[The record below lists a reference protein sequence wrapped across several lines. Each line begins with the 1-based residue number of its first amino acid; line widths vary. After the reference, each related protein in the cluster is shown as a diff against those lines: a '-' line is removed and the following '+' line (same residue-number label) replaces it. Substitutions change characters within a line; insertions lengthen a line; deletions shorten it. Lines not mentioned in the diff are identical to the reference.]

1 MRSTLIVIT
10 CLAILAGCSSAPEP
24 ETDPEVGTIIEYE
37 VFGMDCPG
45 CHGGLE
51 KLALGITGVRT
62 AKASWEDKTLTLG
75 IEDGAEVTEEQ
86 VQDAINRANFTAG
99 ERLK

>member
-1 MRSTLIVIT
+1 MRSTLIAIT
-10 CLAILAGCSSAPEP
+10 SLALLAGCSSAPEP
-24 ETDPEVGTIIEYE
+24 NSDPQVGVLIEYE

-51 KLALGITGVRT
+51 NLAMQIPGVHT
-62 AKASWEDKTLTLG
+62 AKASWEDKKLVLG
-75 IEDGAEVTEEQ
+75 VEEGAEVNDNQ
-86 VQDAINRANFTAG
+86 VLDAINRANFTAG